1 MIQAADT
8 AQEVTACDPKEK
20 IGRIPSKGV
29 LMLRLAALLAA
40 FVLLNVGAL
49 AQPSSIGSEPAGPPP
64 RDWTFDIG
72 PGVVMAPWFEGGA
85 WYRVLPVPNLDL
97 RYKRDTVFIS
107 ARDGVGATL
116 VDVAGFKAGPIL
128 RYRFP
133 RNDWD
138 GPGLYGTGTVPFTVE
153 GGGFLRYDQPW
164 FAAKIELRRGLG
176 GSNGLVFD
184 ALLDGKFRLSD
195 SVFLSGG
202 PRLSV
207 TDSTFNQAYF
217 GVNATQSFNSGYA
230 QYYPAA
236 GLRSVGA
243 GASAL
248 WRINEKLS
256 FVVFGSYNYLADVA
270 ANSPL
275 VQGPAGSRN
284 QFIVGSA
291 LSWRFE
297 W

>member
-1 MIQAADT
+1 M
-8 AQEVTACDPKEK
+8 K
-20 IGRIPSKGV
+20 RGV
-29 LMLRLAALLAA
+29 LALIAGLA
-40 FVLLNVGAL
+40 FVLAGQAG
-49 AQPSSIGSEPAGPPP
+49 AQPSSIGSEPSGPPP

-72 PGVVMAPWFEGGA
+72 PGVVVAPWFEGSA
-85 WYRVLPVPNLDL
+85 WYRALPVPNLDL
-97 RYKRDTVFIS
+97 RYQRDRFFIS

-116 VDVAGFKAGPIL
+116 LDASGFKAGPIL

-133 RNDWD
+133 RNEWD
-138 GPGLYGTGTVPFTVE
+138 GPGLYGTGSVPFTVE

-164 FAAKIELRRGLG
+164 IAAKIEVRRGLG
-176 GSNGLVFD
+176 GSNGLVMD
-184 ALLDGKFRLSD
+184 ALVDGKLRLGD

-207 TDSTFNQAYF
+207 TDSRYNQAYF
-217 GVNATQSFNSGYA
+217 GIDATQSFNSGYA
-230 QYYPAA
+230 QYYPGA

-243 GASAL
+243 GASVL
-248 WRINEKLS
+248 WRLTDKLS
-256 FVVFGSYNYLADVA
+256 LVVFGSYNYLADVA

-284 QFIVGSA
+284 QFIAGSA
-291 LSWRFE
+291 LSWRFS

>member
-1 MIQAADT
+1 MKR
-8 AQEVTACDPKEK
+8 C
-20 IGRIPSKGV
+20 V
-29 LMLRLAALLAA
+29 LALIAGLA
-40 FVLLNVGAL
+40 FVFAGTAW
-49 AQPSSIGSEPAGPPP
+49 AQPSSIGSESSGPPP

-72 PGVVMAPWFEGGA
+72 PGVVMGPWFEGGA

-97 RYKRDTVFIS
+97 RYQRDKFFIS

-116 VDVAGFKAGPIL
+116 LDAAGFKAGPIL

-133 RNDWD
+133 RNEWD
-138 GPGLYGTGTVPFTVE
+138 GPGLYGTGSVPFTVE

-164 FAAKIELRRGLG
+164 IAAKIEVRRGLG
-176 GSNGLVFD
+176 GSNGLVLD
-184 ALLDGKFRLSD
+184 ALVDGKLRLGD

-207 TDSTFNQAYF
+207 TDSRYNQAYF
-217 GVNATQSFNSGYA
+217 GIDATQSFNSGYA
-230 QYYPAA
+230 QYYPGA

-243 GASAL
+243 GASVL
-248 WRINEKLS
+248 WRLNDKLS
-256 FVVFGSYNYLADVA
+256 LVFFGSYNYLADVA
-270 ANSPL
+270 GNSPL

-284 QFIVGSA
+284 QFIAGSA
-291 LSWRFE
+291 LSWRFA